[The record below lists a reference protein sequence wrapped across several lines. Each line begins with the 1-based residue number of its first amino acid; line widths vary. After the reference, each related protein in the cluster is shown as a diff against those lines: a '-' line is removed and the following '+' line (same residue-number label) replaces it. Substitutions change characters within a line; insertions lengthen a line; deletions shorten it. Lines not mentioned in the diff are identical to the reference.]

1 MMLDDDG
8 APVVVV
14 VIAVVGGEGGEKGWY
29 CLCWCYAVM
38 KLMHRPGFPTG
49 GGEGRRMGGI

>member
-14 VIAVVGGEGGEKGWY
+14 VIAVVGGGERGWY

>member
-14 VIAVVGGEGGEKGWY
+14 VIAVVGGGGERGWY

-38 KLMHRPGFPTG
+38 KLMPRPGFPTG